1 MHTRKHCSENLSVG
15 GFYFYL
21 LSIYLFIYL
30 FIFRAVLAA
39 YGSSQAR
46 GLIRAAVAGLHHS
59 HGNTRSELHLQP
71 TL

>member
-30 FIFRAVLAA
+30 FLGLYLQHMEVLRL
-39 YGSSQAR
+39 G
-46 GLIRAAVAGLHHS
+46 V
-59 HGNTRSELHLQP
+59 
-71 TL
+71 